1 VALAQKIAARLKVMP
16 EGEAHV
22 AHAIAVCEEQRE
34 LGLSPL
40 FYLAGRPSLYH
51 SRPGFVP
58 GLSFSE
64 LIVSFSSLP
73 RGRADVRAAISG
85 SGIFLPA
92 PKGPVPRS
100 GCPLNRDLTGS
111 PAQVHG
117 GVTTLRSPRWREFCW
132 QRTRVAVY
140 PACRLKEVAPARNH
154 GYNGV
159 DL

>member
-100 GCPLNRDLTGS
+100 GCPLNRDLTRKPRAGALWRDDPKES
-111 PAQVHG
+111 PMARILLAAYA
-117 GVTTLRSPRWREFCW
+117 T
-132 QRTRVAVY
+132 VAVY
-140 PACRLKEVAPARNH
+140 YLRA
-154 GYNGV
+154 
-159 DL
+159 D